1 MAERSRKK
9 VNITEVAR
17 AAGVSTMTVSR
28 MLNHAS
34 KVAPSTRTRVQRVID
49 ELEYHPNPIA
59 RGLVTSRTRIIG
71 LLVFDELESKFF
83 QQMLLGVQF
92 AANTN
97 DYNLLIFSKTQGKNI
112 LDKRYLGLAEGVVCM
127 GMFMDNETV
136 EMLEAYSI
144 PYVVVGRRNW
154 KKADP
159 WFLATDY
166 ETGFQNV
173 TRYLLNLGHRNIAM
187 MGGLS
192 HYEPD
197 DDKYAGYKKALKDAG
212 ITCNPKMTVYENELD
227 RLRGVLEEFRPT
239 AVIVEGEKLLLALLL
254 CARDMGISIPKQLS
268 IISTVNELDIHT
280 LQSLTGIHELTRAV
294 VPRRDL
300 GISAT
305 DLLFRLIEG
314 ERDIPKDRWLD
325 VIFTEGE
332 SCAPPYPV
340 KKERS

>member
-1 MAERSRKK
+1 MAERSGRK

-17 AAGVSTMTVSR
+17 VAGVSTMTVSR

-71 LLVFDELESKFF
+71 LLMFDELESRFF

-92 AANTN
+92 AVNTN
-97 DYNLLIFSKTQGKNI
+97 DYNLLIFSKTPGENA
-112 LDKRYLGLAEGVVCM
+112 LDKRYLGLADGVVCM
-127 GMFMDNETV
+127 GALMDNETV
-136 EMLEAYSI
+136 EMLEAYNI
-144 PYVVVGRRNW
+144 PHVVVGRRNW

-197 DDKYAGYKKALKDAG
+197 DDKYAGYKKALNEAG
-212 ITCNPKMTVYENELD
+212 ITCTPEMIVYDHEPD
-227 RLRGVLEEFRPT
+227 RLRGVLEKFQPT
-239 AVIVEGEKLLLALLL
+239 AVIVEGEKLLLSLLL
-254 CARDMGISIPKQLS
+254 CARDMGLSIPKQLS
-268 IISTVNELDIHT
+268 IIGTRNDLDIHT
-280 LQSLTGIHELTRAV
+280 LYSLAGIHELTRAM

-305 DLLFRLIEG
+305 DLLFRIIKG
-314 ERDIPKDRWLD
+314 ERDIPKDHWLD

-332 SCAPPYPV
+332 SCAPPPAG
-340 KKERS
+340 